1 MVQSYTD
8 MEFPLPLLP
17 TLSSPSPFNSQAV
30 FSVEGTQVTSHH
42 EVQNK
47 PVNQKKSWCPS
58 PFCTTILFPVLIL
71 SITTRFT
78 LRTAFELSPAIHPDT
93 SIHSTGKMT
102 VQGGRSKARQL
113 RFPVGDMLS
122 TWHQSI
128 TVRVTA
134 TWYPDLVC
142 TERVS
147 RLKAGRARFS
157 FLCPRKFMF

>member
-1 MVQSYTD
+1 

-122 TWHQSI
+122 TRHQSI